1 MGVHELLLDL
11 KLIQSFSALEAE
23 VVVWGPCRFHDG
35 VVELVAVGGG
45 EGKAFHYLNLFFYF
59 CN

>member
-1 MGVHELLLDL
+1 MSIHELLLDL

-23 VVVWGPCRFHDG
+23 VVVRGLCRFHDG

-45 EGKAFHYLNLFFYF
+45 GEGKAFH
-59 CN
+59 